1 MEFSIYIQFSRG
13 QQATEFPKTGSE
25 FKLLETFCKNQKNFL
40 MAIFLPECGWTEVIT
55 LKIKPKIMTH
65 NSSKEIITFFYT

>member
-1 MEFSIYIQFSRG
+1 
-13 QQATEFPKTGSE
+13 
-25 FKLLETFCKNQKNFL
+25 

-65 NSSKEIITFFYT
+65 NSSKEIITFFLYLTAFHEKKRVDDLLLLFVYFETRILNFGKVDRV